1 MVSCQQRHVKQ
12 TVRDI
17 ESYSLVQWAR
27 IAQTQTSKATCS
39 EGSWPISERGD
50 FGAIGQDPSVHF
62 LDVLRYIPQIPL
74 TGLEICQSLELE
86 PVVFQTKLVYL

>member
-17 ESYSLVQWAR
+17 NSYSQVPWTR
-27 IAQTQTSKATCS
+27 IAQTQTSIATCS

-50 FGAIGQDPSVHF
+50 FDAIGQDPSVDF
-62 LDVLRYIPQIPL
+62 F
-74 TGLEICQSLELE
+74 ELSSI
-86 PVVFQTKLVYL
+86 F